1 MSTNLI
7 NQVAYLRTS
16 REYPEEIHQLCVEVN
31 KTYVDIANAV
41 NVRTIGLFP
50 TNRPAQTGDTWYFS
64 NTTAQPLQKQIL
76 GQQTIRQV
84 YPFGAIASGA
94 TLNIPY
100 TITGFNRLI
109 RLFGAVVTDQPDERP
124 IPFASV
130 TANANIETILDTPN
144 SQITISVG
152 AGSPNVVSG
161 FIVFEWL
168 SQV

>member
-1 MSTNLI
+1 MTTNPSSPF

-16 REYPEEIHQLCVEVN
+16 REFPEELHQLSVEIN
-31 KTYVDIANAV
+31 KTYIDIANAV

-50 TNRPAQTGDTWYFS
+50 VNRPAQTGNSWYFTS
-64 NTTAQPLQKQIL
+64 VR
-76 GQQTIRQV
+76 QQTLRQV
-84 YPFGAIASGA
+84 YPFGAIATGA

-100 TITGFNRLI
+100 KITGFNRLI
-109 RLFGAVVTDQPDERP
+109 ALWGAVVTDAPDERP

-130 TANANIETILDTPN
+130 VANGNIQVLLDTAN
-144 SQITISVG
+144 SQIVISVG

-168 SQV
+168 SQT